1 MQVYEIFRQEREGEP
16 MEHSGSVVAPSDD
29 LARQYARD
37 FFSRRNEALRL
48 WVVPRSAIC
57 EVDDSDWLKPPFDH
71 TYRVPA
77 GYNVVGKLREA
88 KARTAALAGTEGH
101 TA

>member
-1 MQVYEIFRQEREGEP
+1 MQVYEVFRQEREGEP
-16 MEHSGSVVAPSDD
+16 MAHSGSLLAPSAD

-48 WVVPRSAIC
+48 WVVPRSAIA

-71 TYRVPA
+71 SYRVPA
-77 GYNVVGKLREA
+77 GYNIVEKIRTA
-88 KARTAALAGTEGH
+88 KARAAQAGESEAGP
-101 TA
+101 